1 MRNYF
6 LHTGSTDL
14 ALEGLAALLQALEHL
29 GLSPNC
35 GLECNLFYISP
46 IILLLVAAW
55 ENSFPG
61 E

>member
-1 MRNYF
+1 MRA
-6 LHTGSTDL
+6 GSIDL
-14 ALEGLAALLQALEHL
+14 ALEGLAGLLQALEHL

-46 IILLLVAAW
+46 IVLLLVAAW
-55 ENSFPG
+55 ENSFHV